1 MSDDIEALKIH
12 KLAPEKPR
20 RQLHVI
26 GHEEPK
32 PATDLGE
39 VVFAKE
45 GAHVEG
51 VVDAEALRARI
62 VESLCT
68 VFDPEI
74 PVNIYDLG
82 LIYDIAIADDASVL
96 VSMTLTA
103 PACPV
108 AGSLVAEVARKVG
121 ETPGV
126 TSAKVKLVWD
136 PPWTKDRMSE
146 DAQFALG
153 LL

>member
-20 RQLHVI
+20 RHLSVL
-26 GHEEPK
+26 GHEEPAK
-32 PATDLGE
+32 ASDLGE
-39 VVFAKE
+39 TEYKNPD
-45 GAHVEG
+45 AHADG
-51 VVDAEALRARI
+51 PVDPDTVRARV
-62 VESLCT
+62 VEALCT

-82 LIYDIAIADDASVL
+82 LIYDIAVEPTGECV

-126 TSAKVKLVWD
+126 TNAKVKLVWD
-136 PPWTKDRMSE
+136 PPWTKDKMSE

>member
-12 KLAPEKPR
+12 KLEPEKPR
-20 RQLHVI
+20 RHLSVLGHV
-26 GHEEPK
+26 EEPK
-32 PATDLGE
+32 PTEHGE
-39 VVFAKE
+39 TEYTRE
-45 GAHVEG
+45 GATNDGPIDVD
-51 VVDAEALRARI
+51 VVRAR
-62 VESLCT
+62 VVASLET

-74 PVNIYDLG
+74 PVNIYELG
-82 LIYDIAIADDASVL
+82 LIYAIALEPDGTCVVD
-96 VSMTLTA
+96 MTLTA

-121 ETPGV
+121 DTEGV

-136 PPWTKDRMSE
+136 PPWTKERMSE